1 MGEKY
6 TLKLIFQVNILGG
19 NFVKAGFIS
28 LGCSKNLID
37 TEVMLGILQEN
48 NFELTNEPAEA
59 DVLIVNTCA
68 FIQSAKEESI
78 NTILTMAGYKDI
90 KQGKCQALIVAGCLG
105 QRYKQELLDEL
116 PEADAIVGTGAW
128 HRIMEAVEEALK
140 GNRVVIDGE
149 NNTIYDAACPRIPT
163 TPAHTAYIKIA
174 EGCNNRCAF
183 CAIPL
188 IRGKYRSRK
197 IEDIC
202 TEARNLAA
210 KGVKEIVLIAQ
221 DTTNYGHDIYGKPSL
236 VELLKEI
243 VKVDG
248 IKWIRTLYSYPRFF
262 SDELIDLI
270 ASEEK
275 LVKYVDI
282 PLQHANNTILRNMHR
297 PDTKEQIEVLLKKLR
312 ERIPG
317 VVVRSTFIV
326 GFPGETD
333 EQFEELYHFFEQQR
347 FDHAGIF
354 TYSQEEDTAAASMP
368 DQIPQEVMEER
379 YHQLKALQS
388 KISQEVNE
396 SLEGKELEVI
406 IEGHT
411 EDGLPY
417 GRSYRQAD
425 DVDDQVYIEGV
436 EEEIPEGTIVK
447 VRILQGF
454 TEDLVAELV

>member
-1 MGEKY
+1 
-6 TLKLIFQVNILGG
+6 
-19 NFVKAGFIS
+19 VKAGFIS

-333 EQFEELYHFFEQQR
+333 EQFEELYHFFEEQR

-368 DQIPQEVMEER
+368 DQIPQEVMDER

-388 KISQEVNE
+388 KISQEINE

>member
-1 MGEKY
+1 M
-6 TLKLIFQVNILGG
+6 
-19 NFVKAGFIS
+19 KAGFIS

-140 GNRVVIDGE
+140 GNRIVIDGE

-262 SDELIDLI
+262 SDELIELI

-333 EQFEELYHFFEQQR
+333 EQFEELYHFFEEQR

-388 KISQEVNE
+388 KISQEINE

>member
-1 MGEKY
+1 M
-6 TLKLIFQVNILGG
+6 
-19 NFVKAGFIS
+19 KAGFIS

-140 GNRVVIDGE
+140 GNRIVIDGE

-333 EQFEELYHFFEQQR
+333 EQFEELYHFFEEQR

-388 KISQEVNE
+388 KISQEINE

>member
-1 MGEKY
+1 M
-6 TLKLIFQVNILGG
+6 
-19 NFVKAGFIS
+19 KAGFIS

-262 SDELIDLI
+262 SDELIELI

-282 PLQHANNTILRNMHR
+282 PLQHANNIILRNMHR

-333 EQFEELYHFFEQQR
+333 EQFEELYHFFEEQR

-388 KISQEVNE
+388 KISQEINE

>member
-1 MGEKY
+1 M
-6 TLKLIFQVNILGG
+6 
-19 NFVKAGFIS
+19 KAGFIS

-333 EQFEELYHFFEQQR
+333 EQFEELYHFFEEQR

-388 KISQEVNE
+388 KISQEINE

-454 TEDLVAELV
+454 TEDLVAERV

>member
-1 MGEKY
+1 M
-6 TLKLIFQVNILGG
+6 
-19 NFVKAGFIS
+19 
-28 LGCSKNLID
+28 
-37 TEVMLGILQEN
+37 
-48 NFELTNEPAEA
+48 
-59 DVLIVNTCA
+59 
-68 FIQSAKEESI
+68 
-78 NTILTMAGYKDI
+78 
-90 KQGKCQALIVAGCLG
+90 
-105 QRYKQELLDEL
+105 
-116 PEADAIVGTGAW
+116 
-128 HRIMEAVEEALK
+128 
-140 GNRVVIDGE
+140 
-149 NNTIYDAACPRIPT
+149 
-163 TPAHTAYIKIA
+163 
-174 EGCNNRCAF
+174 
-183 CAIPL
+183 
-188 IRGKYRSRK
+188 
-197 IEDIC
+197 
-202 TEARNLAA
+202 
-210 KGVKEIVLIAQ
+210 LIAQ

-333 EQFEELYHFFEQQR
+333 EQFEELYHFFEEQR

-388 KISQEVNE
+388 KISQEINE

>member
-1 MGEKY
+1 M
-6 TLKLIFQVNILGG
+6 
-19 NFVKAGFIS
+19 KAGFIS

-262 SDELIDLI
+262 SDELIELI

-297 PDTKEQIEVLLKKLR
+297 PDTKEQIEALLKKLR

-333 EQFEELYHFFEQQR
+333 EQFEELYHFFEEQR

-388 KISQEVNE
+388 KISQEINE

>member
-1 MGEKY
+1 M
-6 TLKLIFQVNILGG
+6 
-19 NFVKAGFIS
+19 KAGFIS

-163 TPAHTAYIKIA
+163 TPTHSAYIKIA

-333 EQFEELYHFFEQQR
+333 EQFEELYHFFEEQR

-388 KISQEVNE
+388 KISQEINE

-425 DVDDQVYIEGV
+425 DVDDQVYIEGL
-436 EEEIPEGTIVK
+436 EEEIPDGTIVK

>member
-1 MGEKY
+1 M
-6 TLKLIFQVNILGG
+6 
-19 NFVKAGFIS
+19 KAGFIS

-140 GNRVVIDGE
+140 GNRIVIDGE

-270 ASEEK
+270 VSEEK

-333 EQFEELYHFFEQQR
+333 EQFEELYHFFEEQR

-388 KISQEVNE
+388 KISQEINE

>member
-1 MGEKY
+1 M
-6 TLKLIFQVNILGG
+6 
-19 NFVKAGFIS
+19 KAGFIS

-333 EQFEELYHFFEQQR
+333 EQFEELYHFFEEQR

-388 KISQEVNE
+388 KISQEINE

-411 EDGLPY
+411 EEGLPY

>member
-1 MGEKY
+1 M
-6 TLKLIFQVNILGG
+6 
-19 NFVKAGFIS
+19 KAGFIS

-37 TEVMLGILQEN
+37 TEVMLGILREN

-59 DVLIVNTCA
+59 DVIIVNTCA

-116 PEADAIVGTGAW
+116 PEADSIVGTGAW

-262 SDELIDLI
+262 SDELIELI

-333 EQFEELYHFFEQQR
+333 EQFEELYHFFEEQR

-388 KISQEVNE
+388 KISQEINE